1 LKLLIAI
8 FVFCLAIVSLMPESS
23 LASEKFYSFKD
34 DKGVIYFSNVRSDPR
49 FVPLSRS
56 GTTASQSVAALGVA
70 DLDGIHRT
78 IERVSRKYSVDSR
91 LVKAIVKAESG
102 FDPYAV
108 SYAGAK
114 GLMQLMPNTA
124 KELNV
129 VNPFDPTESIDGG
142 VRYFKRLLKLFK
154 YDVKLALA
162 AYNAGRRTVLRYGG
176 IPPYKQTRN
185 YVKKVLRFY
194 DEYKRL

>member
-1 LKLLIAI
+1 MKFLIAI
-8 FVFCLAIVSLMPESS
+8 SLFSLAIVSLVPESS
-23 LASEKFYSFKD
+23 LASEKFYSYKD
-34 DKGVIYFSNVRSDPR
+34 NKGVIYFSNIRSDPR
-49 FVPLSRS
+49 YAPLSRR
-56 GTTASQSVAALGVA
+56 GTATAQARSVIGI
-70 DLDGIHRT
+70 DGIHRT
-78 IERVSRKYSVDSR
+78 IERVSKKYSVDSR
-91 LVKAIVKAESG
+91 LVKAIIKAESD

-114 GLMQLMPNTA
+114 GLMQLMPITA

-154 YDVKLALA
+154 YDTKLALA

-176 IPPYKQTRN
+176 IPPYKQTRD

-194 DEYKRL
+194 AEYKRL

>member
-1 LKLLIAI
+1 
-8 FVFCLAIVSLMPESS
+8 MPASS
-23 LASEKFYSFKD
+23 LAGEKFYSFKD
-34 DKGVIYFSNVRSDPR
+34 NNGVIYFSNVRSDPR
-49 FVPLSRS
+49 FVPLSRQ
-56 GTTASQSVAALGVA
+56 GTTATRSVTS
-70 DLDGIHRT
+70 LDGIHRT
-78 IERVSRKYSVDSR
+78 IERVSKKYSVDSR

-114 GLMQLMPNTA
+114 GLMQLMPITA

-129 VNPFDPTESIDGG
+129 VNPFDPAESIDGG
-142 VRYFKRLLKLFK
+142 VRYFKRLLKLFE

-176 IPPYKQTRN
+176 IPPYKQTRD

-194 DEYKRL
+194 AEYKRL

>member
-1 LKLLIAI
+1 MICLSFAAAI
-8 FVFCLAIVSLMPESS
+8 LFFHGSAY
-23 LASEKFYSFKD
+23 ASERFYSYKD
-34 DKGVIYFSNVRSDPR
+34 NNGVMHFSNIRSDVR
-49 FVPLSRS
+49 FKPHSKAGSTVARS
-56 GTTASQSVAALGVA
+56 DST
-70 DLDGIHRT
+70 LDGIHRT
-78 IERVSRKYSVDSR
+78 IERVSMKYSVDSR
-91 LVKAIVKAESG
+91 LVKAIVRAESS

-114 GLMQLMPNTA
+114 GLMQLMPQTA

-129 VNPFDPTESIDGG
+129 VNPFDPAQSIDGG
-142 VRYFKRLLKLFK
+142 VRYFKRLLKSFE

-162 AYNAGRRTVLRYGG
+162 AYNAGRTTVLRYGG
-176 IPPYKQTRN
+176 IPPYKQTRD

>member
-1 LKLLIAI
+1 MKLLITI
-8 FVFCLAIVSLMPESS
+8 FVFCLPIVSLMPESS

-34 DKGVIYFSNVRSDPR
+34 NNGVIYFSNVRSDPR

-56 GTTASQSVAALGVA
+56 GITANQSIAGLGA
-70 DLDGIHRT
+70 GGLDGIHRT

-129 VNPFDPTESIDGG
+129 VNPFDPAESIDGG
-142 VRYFKRLLKLFK
+142 VRYFKRLLKLFE

-176 IPPYKQTRN
+176 IPPYKQTRD

-194 DEYKRL
+194 AEYKRL

>member
-1 LKLLIAI
+1 MMCSFFAVTLFL
-8 FVFCLAIVSLMPESS
+8 FVDSS
-23 LASEKFYSFKD
+23 YASERFYTYKDKNGVIHFSNIRSNISFK
-34 DKGVIYFSNVRSDPR
+34 
-49 FVPLSRS
+49 PLSRS
-56 GTTASQSVAALGVA
+56 GTSSTRSVIG
-70 DLDGIHRT
+70 LDGIHRT

-114 GLMQLMPNTA
+114 GLMQLMPKTA

-129 VNPFDPTESIDGG
+129 LNPFDPAESIDGG

-176 IPPYKQTRN
+176 IPPYKQTRD

-194 DEYKRL
+194 AEYKQL